1 MSDDPIAKF
10 KMVQKEG
17 WAHFAPLESV
27 TTPTAARLV
36 KFAGVQSGQR
46 VLDVACGTG
55 VVAITAARIGA
66 KVSGLDLTPELL
78 ERARENSG
86 VAEVEVDWR
95 EGDAEAL
102 PFQDGAFDTVLSQ
115 FGHMFA
121 PRPAVAIGEMLRVL
135 KPGGRIAFSTW
146 PPELLIG
153 SSFTLVGSYM
163 PPLPPGVSPPPQWGD
178 VALIRE
184 RLGAKVRDIQFDR
197 DRM

>member
-1 MSDDPIAKF
+1 MSADAIAKF
-10 KMVQKEG
+10 KETQKQG

-78 ERARENSG
+78 ERARENSAI
-86 VAEVEVDWR
+86 AEVEIEWH

-102 PFQDGAFDTVLSQ
+102 PFQDGGFDIVL
-115 FGHMFA
+115 
-121 PRPAVAIGEMLRVL
+121 
-135 KPGGRIAFSTW
+135 
-146 PPELLIG
+146 
-153 SSFTLVGSYM
+153 
-163 PPLPPGVSPPPQWGD
+163 
-178 VALIRE
+178 
-184 RLGAKVRDIQFDR
+184 
-197 DRM
+197 